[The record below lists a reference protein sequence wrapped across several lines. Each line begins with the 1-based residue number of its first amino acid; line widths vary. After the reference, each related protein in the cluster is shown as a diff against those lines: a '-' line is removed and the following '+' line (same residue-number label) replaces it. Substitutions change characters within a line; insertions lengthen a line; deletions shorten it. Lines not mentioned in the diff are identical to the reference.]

1 MEILKI
7 VSIGIVAAIL
17 AVILRQSKREEFAL
31 LISILSGIAIF
42 SMIFNKLKYVIETLN
57 QLVRSTNLEFV
68 YFSIILKI
76 IGIAY
81 LVEFGAQ
88 VSRDAGEESIA
99 SKIELGGKVIV
110 MVLAMPI
117 LLTLMDLIMKILP

>member
-7 VSIGIVAAIL
+7 VSIG
-17 AVILRQSKREEFAL
+17 VIATVLVVFLRQSNREDFAI
-31 LISILSGIAIF
+31 LISIATGLIIF
-42 SMIFNKLKYVIETLN
+42 STILGKLKYVVEILN
-57 QLVRSTNLEFV
+57 QLVKGTNIEFA
-68 YFSIILKI
+68 YFSVILKI
-76 IGIAY
+76 IGISY

-88 VSRDAGEESIA
+88 ISRDAGEESIA

>member
-7 VSIGIVAAIL
+7 VVLGIVSTIV
-17 AVILRQSKREEFAL
+17 AVILRQSNREEFAL
-31 LISILSGIAIF
+31 LISILTGIIIF
-42 SMIFNKLKYVIETLN
+42 SMILNKLKYVIETLS
-57 QLVRSTNLEFV
+57 QLVKSTNLEFI

-88 VSRDAGEESIA
+88 VSRDAGEDSIA

-117 LLTLMDLIMKILP
+117 LLTLMDLILKILP

>member
-7 VSIGIVAAIL
+7 VSIG
-17 AVILRQSKREEFAL
+17 VIATVLVVFLRQSNREDFAI
-31 LISILSGIAIF
+31 LISIATGLIIF
-42 SMIFNKLKYVIETLN
+42 STILGKLKYVVEILN
-57 QLVRSTNLEFV
+57 QLVKGTNIEFA
-68 YFSIILKI
+68 YFSVILKI
-76 IGIAY
+76 IGISY

-88 VSRDAGEESIA
+88 ISRDAGEESIA
-99 SKIELGGKVIV
+99 NKIELGGRVII

>member
-31 LISILSGIAIF
+31 LISILTGIAIF
-42 SMIFNKLKYVIETLN
+42 LMIFNKLKYVIETLS

>member
-31 LISILSGIAIF
+31 LISILTGIAIF
-42 SMIFNKLKYVIETLN
+42 SMIFNKLKYVIETLS